1 MLVHGANLRAKESHK
16 TKYKDAD
23 SKRYLA
29 EIRSLYD
36 DWHKQNT
43 NLIGPGVTPSE
54 SDIETVRQRVALF
67 EEYKKFIDKQHYAEK
82 FDSRS
87 NLHSSA
93 LEEFLYYLFK
103 DIVSDFGE
111 RALIGKSHTF
121 KDIFFAAPSYTKML
135 EAPYARIEKKDHDFV
150 IGVTVLAS
158 LQTSKSGLSRIQD
171 DNLDSQKQ
179 TEVVN
184 DPLEKASEI
193 LKELDQN
200 KDKTIESRVLVP
212 AESLSAFSETLNAG
226 DSEEHFFDI
235 PVVAIECKT
244 YLDKTMLEG
253 SSRAAEEVK
262 ARNPNGLY
270 IVVMEWLKLSDAV
283 NLRKYKVDQIY
294 ILRKQKNTDREYRYL
309 DKYVKNPIDPNVV
322 WHLFSTVR
330 THLTTDW
337 AGGIEQGLQ
346 RGWLI

>member
-1 MLVHGANLRAKESHK
+1 MLVHGANLSTKENHRS
-16 TKYKDAD
+16 KYKDSV
-23 SKRYLA
+23 SKEYLA
-29 EIRSLYD
+29 EIRSKYD
-36 DWHKQNT
+36 NWHKQNID
-43 NLIGPGVTPSE
+43 LVGPGVIEAGT
-54 SDIETVRQRVALF
+54 DIETIQKRVAFF
-67 EEYKKFIDKQHYAEK
+67 EDYKNFIDQQHYAEK

-103 DIVSDFGE
+103 DLVSDFGE
-111 RALIGKSHTF
+111 RALMGKSRTF

-135 EAPYARIEKKDHDFV
+135 ETPYARIEKKDHDFV

-158 LQTSKSGLSRIQD
+158 LQTSKSGLSNIQNYD
-171 DNLDSQKQ
+171 LNLEKQ
-179 TEVVN
+179 TEVV
-184 DPLEKASEI
+184 DDAAAKAADI
-193 LKELDQN
+193 LKELEQN
-200 KDKTIESRVLVP
+200 IDKPIEGPLVVP
-212 AESLSAFSETLNAG
+212 AESLSAFSTTLTAG
-226 DSEEHFFDI
+226 NSEEHFFDI
-235 PVVAIECKT
+235 PVIAIECKT

-294 ILRKQKNTDREYRYL
+294 VLRKQKNTDREYRYL
-309 DKYVKNPIDPNVV
+309 DSYVKNPIDPNVV
-322 WHLFSTVR
+322 WHLFDTVR
-330 THLTTDW
+330 KHLTTDW
-337 AGGIEQGLQ
+337 AGSVEQGLQ

>member
-1 MLVHGANLRAKESHK
+1 MLVHGANLNTKENHK
-16 TKYKDAD
+16 TKYKDSV
-23 SKRYLA
+23 SKQYLA
-29 EIRSLYD
+29 EIRSKYNN
-36 DWHKQNT
+36 WHKHNID
-43 NLIGPGVTPSE
+43 LVGPGVISYET
-54 SDIETVRQRVALF
+54 DIEIVKQRVALF
-67 EEYKKFIDKQHYAEK
+67 EEYKNFIDQQHYAEK

-103 DIVSDFGE
+103 DIVNDFGD

-121 KDIFFAAPSYTKML
+121 KDIFFAAPSYAKML
-135 EAPYARIEKKDHDFV
+135 ETPYARIEKKDHDFV

-158 LQTSKSGLSRIQD
+158 LQTSKSGLSMRQND
-171 DNLDSQKQ
+171 DSDSEQK
-179 TEVVN
+179 TEIVN
-184 DPLEKASEI
+184 DPVEKASDI

-200 KDKTIESRVLVP
+200 RQTRIDDRVVVP
-212 AESLSAFSETLNAG
+212 AESLSAFSKTLNAG
-226 DSEEHFFDI
+226 NSEEHFFDV

-270 IVVMEWLKLSDAV
+270 IVVMEWLKLSEAV

-294 ILRKQKNTDREYRYL
+294 VLRKQKNTDREYRYL
-309 DKYVKNPIDPNVV
+309 DKYVKNPIDHNVV
-322 WHLFSTVR
+322 WHLFESVR
-330 THLTTDW
+330 KHLTTDW
-337 AGGIEQGLQ
+337 TGGVDQGLK